1 VAAGAPVDLV
11 EEILTDV
18 SKRYNVTFEYSI
30 LPTGLTVLG
39 HEGTAITA
47 SIASA
52 SPATLRFDQTADL
65 FHLVDDVRAGQVDPA
80 QGIERLAA
88 IAASQRQAGFLL
100 TAFSHA
106 VLTVGLALL
115 FNPSWRS
122 VGITA
127 LLGLLVGVMKLAAA
141 PHRTLSKVLPAAT
154 ACIVTLIVLIMR
166 QHGIGVDEAQAVVP
180 PLVTF
185 LPGAMLTVGAMEL
198 AEGSIV
204 TGSSRLVAGLMQLAL
219 LVLGIVV
226 AGGLAHV
233 PESTGLLGGNDPR
246 AGVWAP
252 WLGVALFGLG
262 SALFYSARARAYPAL
277 LVVLYVAFTAQYLTK
292 GLVGGYVASLL
303 GAAAAV
309 LAASFIHRNLQG
321 PPFLITFLPA
331 FWLLVPGVL
340 SLVGAA
346 RIAVGNAP
354 TQDFAVAL
362 FTILA
367 IALGAITGLG
377 IDRNLSERFTW
388 W

>member
-1 VAAGAPVDLV
+1 MAAGAPVDLV
-11 EEILTDV
+11 EEILADV
-18 SKRYNVTFEYSI
+18 SRQYGVTVGYSI
-30 LPTGLTVLG
+30 LPTGLIVLG
-39 HEGTAITA
+39 HDGAAITA
-47 SIASA
+47 SIASSA
-52 SPATLRFDQTADL
+52 PATLRFDQTADL
-65 FHLVDDVRAGQVDPA
+65 FHLVDDVRAGQVAPA

-88 IAASQRQAGFLL
+88 IAAEKRQAGFLL
-100 TAFSHA
+100 TLISHA

-115 FNPSWRS
+115 LNPSWRS

-127 LLGLLVGVMKLAAA
+127 LLGLLVGLMKLAAA
-141 PHRTLSKVLPAAT
+141 PHRTLTKVLPAAT
-154 ACIVTLIVLIMR
+154 ACLVALLVLLMR
-166 QHGIGVDEAQAVVP
+166 RHGAGVDEAQAMIA

-226 AGGLAHV
+226 AAGLVHV
-233 PESTGLLGGNDPR
+233 PESAGLHGGNAPR
-246 AGVWAP
+246 IGAWAP

-262 SALFYSARARAYPAL
+262 AALFYSARARAYPAL
-277 LVVLYVAFTAQYLTK
+277 LVVLYVAFLAQHLTEDH
-292 GLVGGYVASLL
+292 LGGYLASLL

-309 LAASFIHRNLQG
+309 LAASYIHRNLNG

-340 SLVGAA
+340 SLVGVA
-346 RIAVGNAP
+346 RIAVGNVAS
-354 TQDFAVAL
+354 QDFAVAL

-377 IDRNLSERFTW
+377 LDRRLSERFSW

>member
-1 VAAGAPVDLV
+1 VAAGAPVGLV

-18 SKRYNVTFEYSI
+18 SRRYGVAVGYSI
-30 LPTGLTVLG
+30 LPTGLIVLG
-39 HEGTAITA
+39 HDGATITA
-47 SIASA
+47 SIAS
-52 SPATLRFDQTADL
+52 SDPATLRFDQTADL

-88 IAASQRQAGFLL
+88 ISAGKRRAGFLL
-100 TAFSHA
+100 TALSHA

-115 FNPSWRS
+115 LNPSWRS
-122 VGITA
+122 VGVTA
-127 LLGLLVGVMKLAAA
+127 LLGLLVGLMKLAAA
-141 PHRTLSKVLPAAT
+141 PHRTLIKILPAAT
-154 ACIVTLIVLIMR
+154 ACLVALLVLLMR
-166 QHGIGVDEAQAVVP
+166 RHDVGVDELQAMIP

-226 AGGLAHV
+226 AAGLAHV
-233 PESTGLLGGNDPR
+233 PESAGLLGGDAPR
-246 AGVWAP
+246 AGAWAP

-277 LVVLYVAFTAQYLTK
+277 LAVLYVAFIVQYLTK
-292 GLVGGYVASLL
+292 GLLGGYLASLL
-303 GAAAAV
+303 GAGAAV
-309 LAASFIHRNLQG
+309 LAASYSHRHLHG
-321 PPFLITFLPA
+321 PPFLVTFLPA

-340 SLVGAA
+340 SLIGVA
-346 RIAVGNAP
+346 RLAVGNVAAE
-354 TQDFAVAL
+354 DFAVAI

-367 IALGAITGLG
+367 IALGAIAGLG
-377 IDRNLSERFTW
+377 ADRTLAKRFRW